1 MKPRVVSK
9 KAKAP
14 GAEEVRL
21 RLQTPIKNSNSSDK
35 TDKTTLFSKL
45 VSKTRVVSEGKNT
58 LYDFKEKNM
67 NGNNKRTTQGFV
79 YSDLT
84 IDAQGTLGGFK
95 LNYMALP
102 TRTQASNEK
111 EKSKVPNLL
120 VLAGTLTIDKK
131 ELIVQTPKLFKVIRA
146 TGQLI
151 VHEVS
156 GDEFDSV
163 KLGDNFELVIN
174 EIEENKTK
182 KLQWTINRC

>member
-1 MKPRVVSK
+1 MDK
-9 KAKAP
+9 K
-14 GAEEVRL
+14 L
-21 RLQTPIKNSNSSDK
+21 TIKNSNSSDK
-35 TDKTTLFSKL
+35 TNIKTLFSKL
-45 VSKTRVVSEGKNT
+45 VSRTRVMSEGKNT
-58 LYDFKEKNM
+58 IYDFKEKNM

-84 IDAQGTLGGFK
+84 IDVEGKLGGFN
-95 LNYMALP
+95 LNYMVAP
-102 TRTQASNEK
+102 KSSSVSNEK

-131 ELIVQTPKLFKVIRA
+131 ELIVQTQKLFKVIRA

-163 KLGDNFELVIN
+163 KLGDIFELVIN

-182 KLQWTINRC
+182 KLQLDNQ